1 MRQAFADTMLSVGQ
15 EDARLVVMVG
25 DISHGI
31 LKPFAAACPA
41 RYFNIGICEQAIV
54 GMAAGM
60 AKTGLLPVV
69 HTIAPFLIERSFE
82 QIKLDF
88 SYQKLGGTLV
98 SVGAAFDY
106 AGLGCSHH
114 CYGDFALLKTLPGV
128 QIIAPG
134 SRAEFD
140 ALFRQT
146 YANGRLTYFRLS
158 EPHGVTLPSVPE
170 VGKGVIVKEGT
181 GKTIICTGAQL
192 RTVMDALPLL
202 PENTEVIYFPTV
214 KPFDA
219 DLIRHCYSLLVIEEH
234 STFGGLADDA
244 RRVCRRVASIAI
256 PDEWQRGYGSRAEHL
271 QACGFTPENIRYQLS
286 AL

>member
-1 MRQAFADTMLSVGQ
+1 MRQAFADTMLKVGQ
-15 EDARLVVMVG
+15 EDGRLVVMVG

-31 LKPFAAACPA
+31 LKPFAAACPG
-41 RYFNIGICEQAIV
+41 RYFNIGICEPAMV
-54 GMAAGM
+54 SMAAGL

-170 VGKGVIVKEGT
+170 MGKGVIVKEGT
-181 GKTIICTGAQL
+181 GKTIICTGPQL
-192 RTVMDALPLL
+192 RTVIAALPML

-219 DLIRHCYSLLVIEEH
+219 ELIRHCYSLLVIEEH
-234 STFGGLADDA
+234 SMFGGLADDA

-256 PDEWQRGYGSRAEHL
+256 PDAWQRGYGTRMDHL
-271 QACGFTPENIRYQLS
+271 QAMGFTPENIRDKLG